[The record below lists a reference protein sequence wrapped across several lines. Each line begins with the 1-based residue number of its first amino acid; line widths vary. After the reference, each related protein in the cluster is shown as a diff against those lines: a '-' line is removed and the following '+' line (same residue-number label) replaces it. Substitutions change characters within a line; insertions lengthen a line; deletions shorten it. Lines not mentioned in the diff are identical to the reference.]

1 MTKIVFYDHNCKI
14 CTCFKNWVLERSS
27 YWTFLP
33 NDENS
38 IIGSGMKIDLS
49 TPSKKIVC
57 EDERIYLGG
66 IAILKILAHCN
77 GKISFVSKILLS
89 LKFLYFIYNLFYFLF
104 SKNRS
109 KFSFLIPYIGC

>member
-66 IAILKILAHCN
+66 IAI
-77 GKISFVSKILLS
+77 
-89 LKFLYFIYNLFYFLF
+89 
-104 SKNRS
+104 
-109 KFSFLIPYIGC
+109 